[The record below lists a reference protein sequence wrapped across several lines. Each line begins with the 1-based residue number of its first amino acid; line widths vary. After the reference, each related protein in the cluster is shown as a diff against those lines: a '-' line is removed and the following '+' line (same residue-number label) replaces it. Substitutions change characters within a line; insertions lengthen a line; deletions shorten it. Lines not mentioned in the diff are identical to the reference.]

1 MKKCRFCKKPFKP
14 TYSTTQIYCGVSC
27 ALNADKTKIKKWIEK
42 ERTKEQKEAL
52 LSKGHYIQILQTLV
66 NKIVRELDKDKP
78 CISCG
83 KTKVKQWH
91 AGHFRKVS
99 TYGYLRFDLFNIYKQ
114 CSHCNKELDGNEFE
128 YGKSLD
134 KMGQLEIIEQHKA
147 KYNGLRFTI
156 LELKEAIKQAKIILK
171 NPTDRDLINKQLGLY
186 K

>member
-14 TYSTTQIYCGVSC
+14 TRPLQAVCGLTC
-27 ALNADKTKIKKWIEK
+27 AIELDKTKIKKWIDKEK
-42 ERTKEQKEAL
+42 TKEQKEAL
-52 LSKGHYIQILQTLV
+52 LSKGHYVQILQTLV

-83 KTKVKQWH
+83 KVKVKQWH

-128 YGKSLD
+128 YGKA
-134 KMGQLEIIEQHKA
+134 LEQIGKLQIIEEHKE
-147 KYNGLRFTI
+147 KYKGLRFTI
-156 LELKEAIKQAKIILK
+156 PELKEAIKAAKSALK
-171 NPTDRDLINKQLGLY
+171 NLTDREAINKHLGLY